1 MGEKVIFTPEM
12 VDLIMK
18 ILRKGNSAEIKK
30 ENNKLV
36 IVEIER
42 RVKNKTSIIGSR
54 ETVNRDYELNAR
66 SPFSY
71 YRGALWKFGKIFA
84 DMRGCIKSVI

>member
-1 MGEKVIFTPEM
+1 MPARKGAIVNENILFTPEV

-18 ILRKGNSAEIKK
+18 IVRRGNSAEIKK

-42 RVKNKTSIIGSR
+42 RVRNKTSITG
-54 ETVNRDYELNAR
+54 
-66 SPFSY
+66 
-71 YRGALWKFGKIFA
+71 
-84 DMRGCIKSVI
+84 

>member
-1 MGEKVIFTPEM
+1 MPARKGVIVNENILFTPEV

-18 ILRKGNSAEIKK
+18 IVRRGNSAEIKK

-42 RVKNKTSIIGSR
+42 RVRNKTSITG
-54 ETVNRDYELNAR
+54 
-66 SPFSY
+66 
-71 YRGALWKFGKIFA
+71 
-84 DMRGCIKSVI
+84 

>member
-1 MGEKVIFTPEM
+1 MPKGTKRLVRFVKSETVVFTAYTSYLLTRIQTAAVGEKGCNMEYEKLFAPEV

-18 ILRKGNSAEIKK
+18 IVRKGNAAEIKK

-42 RVKNKTSIIGSR
+42 RVRNKTSITG
-54 ETVNRDYELNAR
+54 
-66 SPFSY
+66 
-71 YRGALWKFGKIFA
+71 
-84 DMRGCIKSVI
+84 

>member
-1 MGEKVIFTPEM
+1 MGEKIIFTPEM

-42 RVKNKTSIIGSR
+42 RVKNKTSIIG
-54 ETVNRDYELNAR
+54 
-66 SPFSY
+66 
-71 YRGALWKFGKIFA
+71 
-84 DMRGCIKSVI
+84 

>member
-1 MGEKVIFTPEM
+1 MPARKGVIVNENILFTPEV

-18 ILRKGNSAEIKK
+18 IVRRGISAEIKK

-42 RVKNKTSIIGSR
+42 RVRNKTSITG
-54 ETVNRDYELNAR
+54 
-66 SPFSY
+66 
-71 YRGALWKFGKIFA
+71 
-84 DMRGCIKSVI
+84 

>member
-42 RVKNKTSIIGSR
+42 RVKNKTSIIG
-54 ETVNRDYELNAR
+54 
-66 SPFSY
+66 
-71 YRGALWKFGKIFA
+71 
-84 DMRGCIKSVI
+84 

>member
-1 MGEKVIFTPEM
+1 MEEKSIFTPET

-18 ILRKGNSAEIKK
+18 ILRRGNAAEIKK

-42 RVKNKTSIIGSR
+42 RVRNKTSIIG
-54 ETVNRDYELNAR
+54 
-66 SPFSY
+66 
-71 YRGALWKFGKIFA
+71 
-84 DMRGCIKSVI
+84 

>member
-1 MGEKVIFTPEM
+1 MKYEKLFTPEV

-18 ILRKGNSAEIKK
+18 IVQKGNAAEVKK

-42 RVKNKTSIIGSR
+42 RVRNKTSIIG
-54 ETVNRDYELNAR
+54 
-66 SPFSY
+66 
-71 YRGALWKFGKIFA
+71 
-84 DMRGCIKSVI
+84 

>member
-1 MGEKVIFTPEM
+1 MGEKIIFTPEM

-42 RVKNKTSIIGSR
+42 RVRNKTSIIG
-54 ETVNRDYELNAR
+54 
-66 SPFSY
+66 
-71 YRGALWKFGKIFA
+71 
-84 DMRGCIKSVI
+84 

>member
-1 MGEKVIFTPEM
+1 MEEKSIFTPEM

-18 ILRKGNSAEIKK
+18 IVRKGNSAEIKK

-42 RVKNKTSIIGSR
+42 RVKNKTSIIG
-54 ETVNRDYELNAR
+54 
-66 SPFSY
+66 
-71 YRGALWKFGKIFA
+71 
-84 DMRGCIKSVI
+84 

>member
-1 MGEKVIFTPEM
+1 MEEKNIFTPEM

-18 ILRKGNSAEIKK
+18 ILRRGNAAEIKK

-42 RVKNKTSIIGSR
+42 RVRNKTSITG
-54 ETVNRDYELNAR
+54 
-66 SPFSY
+66 
-71 YRGALWKFGKIFA
+71 
-84 DMRGCIKSVI
+84 

>member
-1 MGEKVIFTPEM
+1 MEEKSIFTPEM

-18 ILRKGNSAEIKK
+18 IVRKGNSAEIKK

-42 RVKNKTSIIGSR
+42 RVRNKTSIIG
-54 ETVNRDYELNAR
+54 
-66 SPFSY
+66 
-71 YRGALWKFGKIFA
+71 
-84 DMRGCIKSVI
+84 

>member
-1 MGEKVIFTPEM
+1 MEEKSIFTPGM

-18 ILRKGNSAEIKK
+18 ILRRGNAAEIKK

-42 RVKNKTSIIGSR
+42 RVRNKTSIIG
-54 ETVNRDYELNAR
+54 
-66 SPFSY
+66 
-71 YRGALWKFGKIFA
+71 
-84 DMRGCIKSVI
+84 